1 MDFLFFRESLATI
14 NYFRLFLPLLLD
26 VPGLENMQFQLLCKS
41 QKSKVDHIR
50 SLLSVTIVAEIGC
63 LPKIRMKPEFYIM
76 NDLCDCFDGP
86 FKLEIGDIKNPS
98 IYNLKLPK
106 I

>member
-1 MDFLFFRESLATI
+1 MDFLFFREFLATI
-14 NYFRLFLPLLLD
+14 NYFRLFLSLLFD

-41 QKSKVDHIR
+41 QKSKIDHIR
-50 SLLSVTIVAEIGC
+50 SLLSVTLVPEIGC